1 MLASTIQIS
10 NNNPTPP
17 PPPASSSQQERPGP
31 KPHTTRPHTHRYVP
45 RRSDT
50 CTDVRLILQNPNSVS
65 VSTPTPPTTERDGD
79 TTTTPAAEPRT
90 SGGVGLFP
98 HL

>member
-1 MLASTIQIS
+1 MTGKHGRDVGTEAPGTPH
-10 NNNPTPP
+10 NNPRGTHTGTPQNKP
-17 PPPASSSQQERPGP
+17 EQQGAG
-31 KPHTTRPHTHRYVP
+31 
-45 RRSDT
+45 
-50 CTDVRLILQNPNSVS
+50 LILQNPNSVS
-65 VSTPTPPTTERDGD
+65 VSTPTPPTTGRDGD